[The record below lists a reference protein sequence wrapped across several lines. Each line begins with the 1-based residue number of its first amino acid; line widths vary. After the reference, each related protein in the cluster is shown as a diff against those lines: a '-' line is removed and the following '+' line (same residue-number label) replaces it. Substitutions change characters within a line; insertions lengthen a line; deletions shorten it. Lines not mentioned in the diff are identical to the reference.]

1 MAIVDEQEARERFAS
16 QPVAR
21 LATVRPDGTPHVV
34 PITFALDGD
43 RVHTAVDAKPK
54 RHQRLQRLAN
64 LRHQPRCAVLADH
77 YDDDWR
83 RLWWVRADGDATVTS
98 EPDPQDPAVAMLIGR
113 YPTYRH
119 TPPTGPLITV
129 HVVRWTG
136 WAGELA

>member
-1 MAIVDEQEARERFAS
+1 MDDEEARQRFAA

-43 RVHTAVDAKPK
+43 VLHTAVDAKPK

-77 YDDDWR
+77 YEDDWR
-83 RLWWVRADGDATVTS
+83 RLWWVRADGDATILDDL
-98 EPDPQDPAVAMLIGR
+98 DPRSRAASLLAQR
-113 YPTYRH
+113 YPAYRH
-119 TPPTGPLITV
+119 GLPDGPLISV
-129 HVVRWTG
+129 HVVRWSG
-136 WAGELA
+136 WAAPLG